1 MKKNYV
7 TISIPREL
15 YEKVA
20 EMIEDTS
27 FRSPT
32 EFIIFTLRLLL
43 MERSERK
50 MMEGLRALGYLKEE

>member
-1 MKKNYV
+1 MRKNYV

-20 EMIEDTS
+20 EMIQGTG

-50 MMEGLRALGYLKEE
+50 VIEGLRALGYLKEE

>member
-1 MKKNYV
+1 MKGRYV

-20 EMIEDTS
+20 EMIKDTS

-50 MMEGLRALGYLKEE
+50 VIEGLRALGYLKEE